1 MPWKPELLNFTILMD
16 RICKM
21 HRYRILKFFFLAA
34 LYSAV
39 IIGVFILQFKTET
52 IIARNIGGMELSL
65 SSAKDK
71 DNNDVLKNRFRI
83 EYDGLT
89 FSSEANALATAIVS
103 GKEEPE
109 PLVLESWSKD
119 SGNEIKLR
127 FGGGASI
134 SFTSCKSNANVSAEG
149 ASSGPLLSITA
160 ELPENYESIAI
171 PYTIS
176 NAYSIELGQ
185 GSGQKGKDDAGSLTL
200 QRGDDYFKLSGP
212 TFSTSSQT
220 GMMTLARSAPAA
232 FYISFVPVREFQF
245 ESVAELPLTD
255 EDSYASTKASLQKV
269 LRSKFQAALD
279 AHITLTE
286 KSVVAYLA
294 DMAHDSKFNVAL
306 NSLPSSF
313 KSSSSRTYLSTPFLA
328 NVIPLSGGLRRKEAS
343 LGTAVKNAV
352 SSKDISFFQLDGLSD
367 WLLIHKMDSG
377 VKDALALPAAMDES
391 QLSLRD
397 ACAIIGV
404 YVALD
409 SQDATFADNLGPSI
423 EKCLSVVRNYL
434 TLDGTVITVGKRQDS
449 RDDEE
454 TGAKAENEMSKIE
467 RILLGQTLRSYGDTI
482 GDGAIMETGNL
493 LVNQELQDMA
503 SMSLADLSELYPR
516 LITENRFYPHVQV
529 LGYYGKKAVW
539 AWTCAP
545 NIDYKVAANGT
556 TDINIDFT
564 LSYTHYVTF
573 SGIPTFHN
581 KIQIQ
586 NLDFHTDK
594 NYEIY
599 NSSGFVYDEQM
610 QAFYLKSRHK
620 SKLELIRLF
629 CDPAPGFVSVTHP
642 AR

>member
-1 MPWKPELLNFTILMD
+1 
-16 RICKM
+16 M

-71 DNNDVLKNRFRI
+71 DNNDILKNRFRI
-83 EYDGLT
+83 DYDGLT
-89 FSSEANALATAIVS
+89 FSSEPNSGATASVS

-134 SFTSCKSNANVSAEG
+134 SFTSYQSNASVSTEG

-160 ELPENYESIAI
+160 ELPENYESISV

-176 NAYSIELGQ
+176 NDYDIELGQ
-185 GSGQKGKDDAGSLTL
+185 AGRQKQGKDDTGSLTL
-200 QRGDDYFKLSGP
+200 RRGDDYFKLSGP
-212 TFSTSSQT
+212 TFKSASNS
-220 GMMTLARSAPAA
+220 GMITLARAAPAA
-232 FYISFVPVREFQF
+232 FYTSFVPVWEFQF
-245 ESVAELPLTD
+245 ESVADLPLTD
-255 EDSYASTKASLQKV
+255 EDSYASRKAALKKE

-279 AHITLTE
+279 SHASLSE
-286 KSVVAYLA
+286 KAVVAYLA
-294 DMAHDSKFNVAL
+294 EMAHDSKFNVAL

-313 KSSSSRTYLSTPFLA
+313 KSSPSRTYLSTPYLA

-352 SSKDISFFQLDGLSD
+352 SSKDISFFQMDGLSD
-367 WLLIHKMDSG
+367 WLLIHKMDAG
-377 VKDALALPAAMDES
+377 VKEALALPAAMDES

-397 ACAIIGV
+397 AAAIIGV

-423 EKCLSVVRNYL
+423 EKCLSVVRKYL
-434 TLDGTVITVGKRQDS
+434 TLDGTVLAVGKRQDS
-449 RDDEE
+449 GDDEE
-454 TGAKAENEMSKIE
+454 NAAKAEKELTRIE

-493 LVNQELQDMA
+493 LINQDMQDMT
-503 SMSLADLSELYPR
+503 SLSLADLSDLYPR

-545 NIDYKVAANGT
+545 NIDYKVAASGM

-599 NSSGFVYDEQM
+599 NSSGFVYDEPA

>member
-1 MPWKPELLNFTILMD
+1 
-16 RICKM
+16 M

-71 DNNDVLKNRFRI
+71 DNNDILKNRFRI
-83 EYDGLT
+83 DYEGLS
-89 FSSEANALATAIVS
+89 FSSEANAPATAVIS

-127 FGGGASI
+127 FGGGATI
-134 SFTSCKSNANVSAEG
+134 SFTSYKSNASVSAE
-149 ASSGPLLSITA
+149 SSSFGPLLSITA
-160 ELPENYESIAI
+160 ELPENYESISV

-176 NAYSIELGQ
+176 DVYSIELGQ
-185 GSGQKGKDDAGSLTL
+185 EGGQKSKEDSGSLTL
-200 QRGDDYFKLSGP
+200 QKGEDYFKLSGP
-212 TFSTSSQT
+212 TFSSAGET
-220 GMMTLARSAPAA
+220 GMMTLAKATPAA
-232 FYISFVPVREFQF
+232 FYTPFIPVREFLF
-245 ESVAELPLTD
+245 ESVAGLPLTD
-255 EDSYASTKASLQKV
+255 EDSYSSTKAALKKE

-279 AHITLTE
+279 AHVSLAE

-294 DMAHDSKFNVAL
+294 DMAYDSKFNVAL

-313 KSSSSRTYLSTPFLA
+313 KSSSSRTYLSTPYLA
-328 NVIPLSGGLRRKEAS
+328 NVIPLSGGLRKKEAS
-343 LGTAVKNAV
+343 IGAAVKNAV
-352 SSKDISFFQLDGLSD
+352 SSRDIAFFQLDGLSD
-367 WLLIHKMDSG
+367 WLLIHKMDAG
-377 VKDALALPAAMDES
+377 VKEALALPAMMDES
-391 QLSLRD
+391 QLTLRD
-397 ACAIIGV
+397 ASAIIGV

-423 EKCLSVVRNYL
+423 EKCLSVVRKHL

-449 RDDEE
+449 RSGEEDE
-454 TGAKAENEMSKIE
+454 AEEEELNRIE

-493 LVNQELQDMA
+493 LINQELQDMEA
-503 SMSLADLSELYPR
+503 QSLADLSELYPR

-529 LGYYGKKAVW
+529 LGYYGSKAVW

-629 CDPAPGFVSVTHP
+629 SDPAPNFVSVTHP

>member
-1 MPWKPELLNFTILMD
+1 MNFTILMG
-16 RICKM
+16 RIGKM
-21 HRYRILKFFFLAA
+21 HRYRILKFLFLAA
-34 LYSAV
+34 LYSVV

-71 DNNDVLKNRFRI
+71 DNNDILRNRFRI

-89 FSSEANALATAIVS
+89 FSSEANAPATAAIP

-127 FGGGASI
+127 FGGGATI
-134 SFTSCKSNANVSAEG
+134 SFTSYKSNANVSAEG
-149 ASSGPLLSITA
+149 GSSGPLLSITA
-160 ELPENYESIAI
+160 ELPENYESISI

-176 NAYSIELGQ
+176 DAYSIEMGQ
-185 GSGQKGKDDAGSLTL
+185 GSGQKGKDDSGSLTL
-200 QRGDDYFKLSGP
+200 QKGEDYFKLSGP
-212 TFSTSSQT
+212 NFRSASQT
-220 GMMTLARSAPAA
+220 GMMTLARAAPAA
-232 FYISFVPVREFQF
+232 FYTAFVPVREFQF
-245 ESVAELPLTD
+245 ESVADLPLTD
-255 EDSYASTKASLQKV
+255 EDSYASTKAALKKE

-279 AHITLTE
+279 SHATLAE

-294 DMAHDSKFNVAL
+294 DMAYDSKFNVAL

-313 KSSSSRTYLSTPFLA
+313 KSSSSRTYLSTPYLA
-328 NVIPLSGGLRRKEAS
+328 NVIPLSGGLRKKEAS
-343 LGTAVKNAV
+343 LGTAVRNAV
-352 SSKDISFFQLDGLSD
+352 SSKDIAFFQLDGLSD
-367 WLLIHKMDSG
+367 WLLIHKMDDG
-377 VKDALALPAAMDES
+377 IKDALALPAAMDES
-391 QLSLRD
+391 QLTLRD

-423 EKCLSVVRNYL
+423 EKCLAVVRKHL
-434 TLDGTVITVGKRQDS
+434 MLDGTVISVGKRQDS
-449 RDDEE
+449 GNDDEDP
-454 TGAKAENEMSKIE
+454 AKAEAEMNRTE

-503 SMSLADLSELYPR
+503 SLSLADLGELYPR

-529 LGYYGKKAVW
+529 LGYYGKKAAW

-545 NIDYKVAANGT
+545 NIDYKVAASGT

-594 NYEIY
+594 NYEIW
-599 NSSGFVYDEQM
+599 NSSGFVYDEQTHD
-610 QAFYLKSRHK
+610 FYLKSRHK
-620 SKLELIRLF
+620 SKIELIRLF
-629 CDPAPGFVSVTHP
+629 CDPAPGFVSVTHA